1 MKKALVLFGNEE
13 NTYNL
18 IKSCSYLKEVF
29 GYSLNAILVKDV
41 RSEAVTTGQGVI
53 TNIEDM
59 IKFEKEEVELLVKK
73 LKEEKVQID
82 LTYEVGIISET
93 IKEHMKSYDLL
104 ILGKG
109 VIASDIL
116 MAVLKENYK
125 ATLILGKDE
134 LKFSNICIAN
144 DDSTELNKSCYSFIR
159 DFPEIKEFI
168 SIQESSSE
176 ENKLND
182 YLISKE
188 KKVNIKKFSDSK
200 SLIEFIKSTE
210 QNGVTIMGNL
220 SRNYFMER
228 ITGRT
233 GLKILEKART
243 ALYIG

>member
-13 NTYNL
+13 NTHNL
-18 IKSCSYLKEVF
+18 IKSCSYLKKVF
-29 GYSLNAILVKDV
+29 GYNLNAILIKDV
-41 RSEAVTTGQGVI
+41 RGEAITIGQGVI
-53 TNIEDM
+53 TDIEDM
-59 IKFEKEEVELLVKK
+59 IKFEKDEVKLLLKK
-73 LKEEKVQID
+73 LKEEEVQID
-82 LTYEVGIISET
+82 LTYEIGIISEI

-125 ATLILGKDE
+125 PTLILGKDE

-144 DDSTELNKSCYSFIR
+144 DDSIELNKSCYSFIR

-168 SIQESSSE
+168 SIQEDSNE
-176 ENKLND
+176 ENKLNN

-188 KKVNIKKFSDSK
+188 KKVIIKKFSDSK